1 MEQKKRIFIVD
12 DHQIMID
19 GIRALLKGSQ
29 NYIVAG
35 DNTNPLAAVDDV
47 LKIKPE
53 ILITDISMP
62 QMTGIDFTKKIKS
75 LSPSIKVLALS
86 MFSDRETVV
95 EMLAAGI
102 DAYVLKN
109 TGTEELLSAL
119 DTISAGKKFFSDE
132 VEVALKKEQSISKDV
147 AKEINLTAREV
158 EIVQLIA
165 DEHSNAQISE
175 KLFISERTVETHRK
189 NIFRKTGIKT
199 VAGLVKYAIE
209 HKLI

>member
-1 MEQKKRIFIVD
+1 MEQKKRIFVVD

-19 GIRALLKGSQ
+19 GIRALLKGSD
-29 NYIVAG
+29 YIVAG
-35 DNTNPLAAVDDV
+35 DNINPVNAIED
-47 LKIKPE
+47 ITRIRPE

-62 QMTGIDFTKKIKS
+62 QMTGIDLTRKIKAQHP
-75 LSPSIKVLALS
+75 LIKILALS
-86 MFSDRETVV
+86 MFSDHETVA
-95 EMLAAGI
+95 EMLEAGI

-109 TGTEELLSAL
+109 TGTEELVTAL
-119 DTISAGKKFFSDE
+119 DTISSGKKFFSDE
-132 VEVALKKEQSISKDV
+132 VEASLKNQKNAVKEASKG
-147 AKEINLTAREV
+147 INLTAREV

-165 DEHSNAQISE
+165 DEHSNLRISE

-199 VAGLVKYAIE
+199 VAGLVRYAID